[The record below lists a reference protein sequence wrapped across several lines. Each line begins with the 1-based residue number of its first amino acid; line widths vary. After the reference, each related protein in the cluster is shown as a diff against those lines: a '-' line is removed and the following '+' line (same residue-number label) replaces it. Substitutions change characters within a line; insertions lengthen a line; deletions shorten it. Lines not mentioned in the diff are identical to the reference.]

1 VIERPLEVHIDELL
15 LVGFRGADSERI
27 GTAARRELERLVGE
41 QGTPW
46 PRGGGDLVVLRA
58 GSFRL
63 EPDASPEGVGIEI
76 GRAVYRRLA

>member
-1 VIERPLEVHIDELL
+1 MIECPVEVHIDELL
-15 LVGFRGADSERI
+15 LIGFRGADRQRI

-41 QGTPW
+41 EGTPW
-46 PRGGGDLVVLRA
+46 PRGGDLVALRA